1 MSGWLCEPGAVYAA
15 EPLGMKELRGLGPRR
30 LEAEQGPASAPGAK
44 EDGKTLP
51 GEARAPSEEPPPSG
65 ISRARRHGAG
75 RVTGLS
81 EQAGGKTRCR
91 VFHL

>member
-1 MSGWLCEPGAVYAA
+1 
-15 EPLGMKELRGLGPRR
+15 MKEHRGVGPRR

-51 GEARAPSEEPPPSG
+51 GEARDPSEGLPPSG
-65 ISRARRHGAG
+65 ISRAQRHGG
-75 RVTGLS
+75 
-81 EQAGGKTRCR
+81 EQAGGKRRRR